1 MYEFVLD
8 VNLEEWRVSSFQIPP
23 SFPSTIHRTTRRSS
37 SLTSQTSHLSLKR
50 ISNREKSSNKVPQW
64 TLNLRN
70 STVIRHDKKQ
80 TLHVGDCVILHGVE
94 NSLSYIGKVLK
105 FYQNKSTKQD
115 LVRLKWYYS
124 PEETPIG
131 RQEND
136 LPVSWIKRSFFRLF
150 LLFFRVHCTRV
161 HISMKIPYQR

>member
-1 MYEFVLD
+1 MKNTKDEVCNAFVLD
-8 VNLEEWRVSSFQIPP
+8 VNLEEWRVSSFQIP
-23 SFPSTIHRTTRRSS
+23 STISPTTRRTNQRSLSS
-37 SLTSQTSHLSLKR
+37 ISQTSHSSLKR
-50 ISNREKSSNKVPQW
+50 ISNRERSLTKVPQW

-124 PEETPIG
+124 PEETPSG

-136 LPVSWIKRSFFRLF
+136 LPVG
-150 LLFFRVHCTRV
+150 
-161 HISMKIPYQR
+161 